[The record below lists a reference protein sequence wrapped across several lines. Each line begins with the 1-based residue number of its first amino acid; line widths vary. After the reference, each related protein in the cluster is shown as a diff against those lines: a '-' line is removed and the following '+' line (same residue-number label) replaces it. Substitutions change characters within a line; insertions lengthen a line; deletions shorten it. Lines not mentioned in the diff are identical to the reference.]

1 MKTVLITGVSGGI
14 GYAAVRKLAETY
26 EYTAAISRSPGI
38 PGIRQIHGASQEDK
52 DCCPKNLH
60 IFTGSVADFSFVEDT
75 VSRIVKETGSID
87 LLINNAAVSYVGLLT
102 DMSEADWQETVSVN
116 LSSVFNTCHAV
127 VPHMVHQKSGRIVNI
142 SSVWGL
148 AGASCEV
155 AYSATK
161 GGINAFTKALAKEL
175 APSGIAVN
183 AIAFGAVDTRMNGHL
198 SAEEKLSLEEEIPA
212 GRMLTADEAADII
225 LKVAE
230 LPSYITGDIIKADG
244 GWI

>member
-1 MKTVLITGVSGGI
+1 MKTAIITGVSGGI
-14 GYAAVRKLAETY
+14 GYATVKRLAN
-26 EYTAAISRSPGI
+26 EYDYVAALTRGATELDSIDN
-38 PGIRQIHGASQEDK
+38 IH
-52 DCCPKNLH
+52 
-60 IFTGSVADFSFVEDT
+60 IYTGSVSDHEYVANAVEE
-75 VSRIVKETGSID
+75 IVRETGGVD
-87 LLINNAAVSYVGLLT
+87 LLVNNAAVSYVGLLT

-127 VPHMVHQKSGRIVNI
+127 IPHMVHEKRGRIINI

-148 AGASCEV
+148 VGASCEV

-198 SAEEKLSLEEEIPA
+198 SAEEKQQLTEGIPA

-225 LKVAE
+225 LKTAE
-230 LPSYITGDIIKADG
+230 LPVYITGDIIKADG

>member
-1 MKTVLITGVSGGI
+1 MKTAIITGVSGGI
-14 GYAAVRKLAETY
+14 GLKTALRLSTEYDYVAALTRGTTDFE
-26 EYTAAISRSPGI
+26 GI
-38 PGIRQIHGASQEDK
+38 ENIR
-52 DCCPKNLH
+52 LY
-60 IFTGSVADFSFVEDT
+60 TGSVADHEFVARAVEA
-75 VSRIVKETGSID
+75 IVKETGGVD
-87 LLINNAAVSYVGLLT
+87 LLVNNAAVSYVGLLT
-102 DMSEADWQETVSVN
+102 DMSETDWQETVSVN

-127 VPHMVHQKSGRIVNI
+127 VPHMVHEKRGRIINI

-148 AGASCEV
+148 VGASCEV

-198 SAEEKLSLEEEIPA
+198 SAEEKVQLEEEIPA
-212 GRMLTADEAADII
+212 GRMLTADEAAEII
-225 LKVAE
+225 IKTAE
-230 LPSYITGDIIKADG
+230 LPGYITGDIIKADG

>member
-1 MKTVLITGVSGGI
+1 MTTAIITGVSGGI
-14 GYAAVRKLAETY
+14 GYATARKLVEKY
-26 EYTAAISRSPGI
+26 DYVAAITRGTT
-38 PGIRQIHGASQEDK
+38 DF
-52 DCCPKNLH
+52 KNADNIH
-60 IFTGSVADFSFVEDT
+60 IFTGSVADHEYVANAVEE
-75 VSRIVKETGSID
+75 IVRETGGVD
-87 LLINNAAVSYVGLLT
+87 LLVNNAAVSYVGLLT

-127 VPHMVHQKSGRIVNI
+127 IPHMVHEKCGRIINI

-148 AGASCEV
+148 VGASCEV

-183 AIAFGAVDTRMNGHL
+183 AIAFGAVDTRINAHL
-198 SAEEKLSLEEEIPA
+198 SGEEKQQLTEELTA
-212 GRMLTADEAADII
+212 GRMLTVDEAADII
-225 LKVAE
+225 LRTAE
-230 LPSYITGDIIKADG
+230 LPVYITGDIIKADG